1 MLLTIRD
8 VPEYLVRQAKIE
20 TGKGTG
26 SQAFIAGIELML
38 KQRERIDEMQ
48 EEIRLL
54 RETWES
60 SRACWL
66 MLMRPPSSWQRLPA
80 RRICSFQMIR
90 SALGIVTASIFRP
103 RAAAPGRELL
113 AEIPAGR
120 FQDLAFC

>member
-26 SQAFIAGIELML
+26 SQAFIAGIEL

-54 RETWES
+54 RET
-60 SRACWL
+60 L
-66 MLMRPPSSWQRLPA
+66 GV
-80 RRICSFQMIR
+80 FQGVL
-90 SALGIVTASIFRP
+90 ADAH
-103 RAAAPGRELL
+103 AAAVQL
-113 AEIPAGR
+113 AEIAG
-120 FQDLAFC
+120 QKDLLISDDPLRPGYRHR

>member
-8 VPEYLVRQAKIE
+8 VPEYLVRQVKIE

-54 RETWES
+54 RET
-60 SRACWL
+60 L
-66 MLMRPPSSWQRLPA
+66 GV
-80 RRICSFQMIR
+80 FQGVL
-90 SALGIVTASIFRP
+90 ADAH
-103 RAAAPGRELL
+103 AAAVQL
-113 AEIPAGR
+113 AEIAG
-120 FQDLAFC
+120 QKDLLISDDPLRPGYRHR

>member
-38 KQRERIDEMQ
+38 KQRDRIDEMQ

-54 RETWES
+54 RET
-60 SRACWL
+60 L
-66 MLMRPPSSWQRLPA
+66 GV
-80 RRICSFQMIR
+80 FQGVL
-90 SALGIVTASIFRP
+90 ADAH
-103 RAAAPGRELL
+103 AAAVQL
-113 AEIPAGR
+113 AEIAG
-120 FQDLAFC
+120 QKDLLISDDPLRPGYRHR